1 MTKTDPKVTVIVPA
15 YNEERFIGRCMRSLL
30 SQKFPWEDY
39 EIIVVDDGSTDR
51 TPYALELFR
60 EDVIR
65 IRSDATIGLPASL
78 NKAISRVRSPYIVRV
93 DADDFVSRDF
103 LNFLYTF
110 IQQNGYMDAVS
121 CDYNLVNDEGDV
133 LERKNCMQEPI
144 ACGIIFRTSDI
155 IELGMYDEE
164 FRLHEERDL
173 RIRFLQKYNMHRL
186 ELPLYRYRKHEGNS
200 TNDSEA
206 MEYHLNQLK
215 SKHGIDD

>member
-60 EDVIR
+60 EDVIM